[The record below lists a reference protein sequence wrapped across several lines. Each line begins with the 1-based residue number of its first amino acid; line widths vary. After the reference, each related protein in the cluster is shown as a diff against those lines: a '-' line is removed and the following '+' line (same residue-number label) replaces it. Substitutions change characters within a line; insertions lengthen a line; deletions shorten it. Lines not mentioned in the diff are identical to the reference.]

1 MKSLTHSL
9 PAKVASV
16 FLLIML
22 SVTLLASALGVTF
35 AYANNLYQEYTPFF
49 YDTQMCED
57 ITKSYAS
64 QIASHYLDGALGSE
78 PYYDWYYAQD
88 NCNLGFRILDSQ
100 GNVLVK
106 NYTPQDIGYQ
116 QTVEFSS
123 FSVECL
129 VTSPI
134 EAKDQYYLYYRLYE
148 LINPIRY
155 QLIVLLVISVIAFFA
170 DLVFLCCAAG
180 HRKTT
185 DELVLN
191 FQDKIPLDLYLVAMG
206 TAIFLAVQACA
217 EFTYNAYDLF
227 LSVLLLLFV
236 AVPIIFALGL
246 AVFMTC
252 VTRLKVGR
260 WWKNTIVYRA

>member
-1 MKSLTHSL
+1 
-9 PAKVASV
+9 
-16 FLLIML
+16 
-22 SVTLLASALGVTF
+22 
-35 AYANNLYQEYTPFF
+35 
-49 YDTQMCED
+49 MCED

-134 EAKDQYYLYYRLYE
+134 EAKDQYYR
-148 LINPIRY
+148 
-155 QLIVLLVISVIAFFA
+155 
-170 DLVFLCCAAG
+170 
-180 HRKTT
+180 
-185 DELVLN
+185 
-191 FQDKIPLDLYLVAMG
+191 
-206 TAIFLAVQACA
+206 
-217 EFTYNAYDLF
+217 
-227 LSVLLLLFV
+227 
-236 AVPIIFALGL
+236 
-246 AVFMTC
+246 C
-252 VTRLKVGR
+252 V
-260 WWKNTIVYRA
+260 